1 MINIEDF
8 AIVWKH
14 WPDRTFI
21 YEYLQLTATRYELS
35 SPSQLWYFPLQFADF
50 FYFPHIIIL
59 PFVFTGSN
67 KKRKNNWKWNGRLG
81 ALLFSISIQYASQLD
96 VAVCEKEACMEVC
109 WTLSLQTTATL
120 SFYQWKL

>member
-50 FYFPHIIIL
+50 FLLSSYNHTPFCIHWQQQKTKKQLEMKRSPRCPII
-59 PFVFTGSN
+59 
-67 KKRKNNWKWNGRLG
+67 
-81 ALLFSISIQYASQLD
+81 
-96 VAVCEKEACMEVC
+96 
-109 WTLSLQTTATL
+109 
-120 SFYQWKL
+120 